1 MSPDDR
7 IERARQGDRRAL
19 ARLVTL
25 VEDGERGGDAVLASL
40 YPAGG
45 NARITGITGAPG
57 AGKSTLVDHLIDR
70 ARVSGEVA
78 VVAVDPSS
86 PFTGGAILGD
96 RVRMQRHSDDPHV
109 YIRSLANRG
118 HLGGLSATTPRVV
131 ALLDGIGFPE
141 ILVETVGVGQAEV
154 EVASAADTVV
164 VVVNPR
170 WGDSVQAA
178 KAGLLEIGDIF
189 VVNKAD
195 RAGADETAAELL
207 RMLEI
212 GPPRAW
218 RPPVLRTVA
227 TTGEGVDAVWDA
239 VVEHRRHLESSGDL
253 ARRRTLRATNE
264 VEAAVRER
272 LRARFAGEAV
282 AESELV
288 VRVLARDL
296 DPWTAAELV
305 LADPSTR

>member
-1 MSPDDR
+1 
-7 IERARQGDRRAL
+7 
-19 ARLVTL
+19 LVTL
-25 VEDGERGGDAVLASL
+25 VEDGERGGDAVLAAL
-40 YPAGG
+40 YRGG
-45 NARITGITGAPG
+45 GSARITGITGAPG

-70 ARVSGEVA
+70 ARDSGEVA
-78 VVAVDPSS
+78 VAAVDPSS

-164 VVVNPR
+164 VVVNPG

-189 VVNKAD
+189 VVNKTD

-239 VVEHRRHLESSGDL
+239 VVEHRRHLESSGEL

-264 VEAAVRER
+264 VEAAVRAR
-272 LRARFAGEAV
+272 LRARFASEAV

-296 DPWTAAELV
+296 DPWSAAELV
-305 LADPSTR
+305 LADLSTR